1 MRGEESWPWI
11 ALEEERNE
19 RGGAV
24 LEKQVPV
31 WPPQFHDDIVCA
43 NGASSVLTVSLGPVC
58 FPLPCRSRRDRRT
71 SGMFKAGV
79 SCHLEGRPLCWP
91 DLE

>member
-1 MRGEESWPWI
+1 MRQPCVGRSLGPRPWI

-31 WPPQFHDDIVCA
+31 WPPQFHNDIVCA
-43 NGASSVLTVSLGPVC
+43 NSVTVC
-58 FPLPCRSRRDRRT
+58 FPSALQEQKR
-71 SGMFKAGV
+71 
-79 SCHLEGRPLCWP
+79 
-91 DLE
+91 